1 MPRSVAARLKIVA
14 QSLQSSRYK
23 RDWTSSRELTQTS
36 NLASAWL
43 ALRTESR
50 ASVLVAPTWR
60 DFSQILRGQGS
71 LSQAAWVGRNQ
82 LKSKRGVSV
91 PAGRADSRQVVA
103 GPVFGR
109 VGLEVS

>member
-1 MPRSVAARLKIVA
+1 MPRSVAARLRMVA

-36 NLASAWL
+36 NLASAKL

-60 DFSQILRGQGS
+60 DFSRILRGQGS
-71 LSQAAWVGRNQ
+71 LGQAGWVGRNQ
-82 LKSKRGVSV
+82 LKLKTAILVSV
-91 PAGRADSRQVVA
+91 GWNEL
-103 GPVFGR
+103 G
-109 VGLEVS
+109 